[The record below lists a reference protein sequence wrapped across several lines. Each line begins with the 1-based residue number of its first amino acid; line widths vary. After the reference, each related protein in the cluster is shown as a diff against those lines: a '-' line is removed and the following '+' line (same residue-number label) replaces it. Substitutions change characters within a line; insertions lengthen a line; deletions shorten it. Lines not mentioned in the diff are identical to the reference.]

1 MTNELNPNL
10 NMEKPVAEMVCKSEY
25 LWLIGILLGE
35 VSQWGSTQA
44 KHKEQDWVK
53 LQDYRKAC

>member
-1 MTNELNPNL
+1 
-10 NMEKPVAEMVCKSEY
+10 MEKPVAEMVCKSEY
-25 LWLIGILLGE
+25 LWLIGTFLGE